1 MAEVQQSV
9 KKKKGALTK
18 EKIIQ
23 AARNLF
29 YQKGYDSTT
38 TANIAK
44 EVGVSEA
51 TLYKYFK
58 SKMALLLSTVK
69 PEPISTME
77 MTNYQ
82 ILTNQ
87 QLLNV
92 WTNELIEKVFHN
104 RPQYS
109 IIFSESPKHPE
120 LSEQYIANMYSMTNV
135 DQELINRMN
144 KGELPKIDLILFQ
157 VGIIGSFLAMITH
170 MQIYEPNLTLNK
182 VPPNIRQTLLSFIE
196 GRLLHEV

>member
-1 MAEVQQSV
+1 MIEVQQSV

-18 EKIIQ
+18 EKIIHT
-23 AARNLF
+23 ARNLF
-29 YQKGYDSTT
+29 YQKGYDTTT
-38 TANIAK
+38 TASIAK

-58 SKMALLLSTVK
+58 SKMGLLLSTVK
-69 PEPISTME
+69 PEPISTKE
-77 MTNYQ
+77 MADYQ

-92 WTNELIEKVFHN
+92 WTNELLEKVFHN

-109 IIFSESPKHPE
+109 IIFNESTKHPE
-120 LSEQYIANMYSMTNV
+120 LSEQYIANMYSMTNA
-135 DQELINRMN
+135 DQELINRMD

-170 MQIYEPNLTLNK
+170 MQIYEPNLALNK
-182 VPPNIRQTLLSFIE
+182 VPPNIRQTLICLIE
-196 GRLLHEV
+196 GKLFV